1 MMSYTFKI
9 TIPDGPLRE
18 HLEGRDPKARNFE
31 LIRLATNDLVAM
43 HHGRATIANSSL
55 NVADTNVKK
64 DEVRLANEDEN
75 MSGVSQKNS
84 TNNKVNYGSDLLNM

>member
-1 MMSYTFKI
+1 MSYTFKI

-43 HHGRATIANSSL
+43 HHGRVNIPPSNLNAANSSDTL
-55 NVADTNVKK
+55 DGERLTNADETMSSESLKK
-64 DEVRLANEDEN
+64 PAK
-75 MSGVSQKNS
+75 S
-84 TNNKVNYGSDLLNM
+84 KVNYGSDLLNM

>member
-1 MMSYTFKI
+1 
-9 TIPDGPLRE
+9 
-18 HLEGRDPKARNFE
+18 
-31 LIRLATNDLVAM
+31 M

-55 NVADTNVKK
+55 NVADNNVKK

>member
-1 MMSYTFKI
+1 MSYTFKI

-55 NVADTNVKK
+55 NVADNNVKK
-64 DEVRLANEDEN
+64 DEVRLANENEN
-75 MSGVSQKNS
+75 MNGKNS
-84 TNNKVNYGSDLLNM
+84 TSNKVNYGSDLLNM